1 MIMWDRRSRGINPA
15 GLDSILAKR
24 RQERRFQLD
33 ESLQFWYFTQLNY
46 LRPENKENI
55 PFLPGMARKSFEI
68 CQSFYPR
75 DRKEQSER
83 ICKGSGGENTI
94 LFFACPLWSLG
105 SIAVVQLLSTLV
117 IILNFNI
124 YILYIFPKTSYR
136 KSWDTYCGDPRKK
149 EQIKPRRVLEC
160 RKGKTKPLSSF
171 PPPYSNY

>member
-33 ESLQFWYFTQLNY
+33 ERLQFWYFTQLNY

-55 PFLPGMARKSFEI
+55 PFLPRMARKSFEI

-136 KSWDTYCGDPRKK
+136 KSWDTYCGDPRKR
-149 EQIKPRRVLEC
+149 EQIKTKEGLGMEERKNQTLIVL
-160 RKGKTKPLSSF
+160 PSPML
-171 PPPYSNY
+171 